1 MKSLKM
7 LHTTLVCVDFVE
19 LDTAGIPNTTQF
31 LTPVNGSR
39 TSDEEGKVLLIN
51 VPHF

>member
-1 MKSLKM
+1 MLSLNI
-7 LHTTLVCVDFVE
+7 LHKTYVCVDFVE

-51 VPHF
+51 VLHF